1 MIFMTTPSQRGR
13 SGRLFGFE
21 GGLFGARADGGVDG
35 HLVRAGHR
43 EHVRRIID
51 GGYWRAIGIAQAGF
65 RHGKDQWSLAR
76 QQEFDLLTEL
86 IHSQGRVLTREV
98 LLGKLWGYDFFGDER
113 IIDTHI
119 KNLRKKLGTVD
130 YIETIRGV
138 GYRIDKED
146 KE

>member
-1 MIFMTTPSQRGR
+1 MELQSFAYRTLSLPRHSNKRQPVFTRRIEHNTKRKNERGEEYDSDR
-13 SGRLFGFE
+13 QYSMVSVWRTDRRTCMGAGRMPVVCDHHRYSRRTAMLQVCKSRLFPF
-21 GGLFGARADGGVDG
+21 RKRG
-35 HLVRAGHR
+35 H
-43 EHVRRIID
+43 I
-51 GGYWRAIGIAQAGF
+51 W
-65 RHGKDQWSLAR
+65 
-76 QQEFDLLTEL
+76 
-86 IHSQGRVLTREV
+86 
-98 LLGKLWGYDFFGDER
+98 DER

>member
-1 MIFMTTPSQRGR
+1 MIFMTTPPVSGGR

-76 QQEFDLLTEL
+76 QQEFDLLTGL
-86 IHSQGRVLTREV
+86 NLVTAHQR
-98 LLGKLWGYDFFGDER
+98 
-113 IIDTHI
+113 DTSVFVRAPAQHFAH
-119 KNLRKKLGTVD
+119 
-130 YIETIRGV
+130 YQP
-138 GYRIDKED
+138 
-146 KE
+146 